1 MAERN
6 HGRNHERALT
16 LAGRYPAAA
25 EALRFYAR
33 ICDFSGTADE
43 LRALVRKHGPSA
55 LAQAARDVDVDAA
68 IERYLNGEGYG
79 IETFFAR
86 VMLRQAPP
94 RDRTFPPQ
102 CGVLRPEGHGSAL
115 TLLCPITQTE
125 RPFAR
130 GRCFACGEERTEQI
144 AFYGSEEMPAVQMQ
158 VCESCGTYLHLID
171 VGVDAEA
178 SPEAD
183 EIGALALDAWAVE
196 QGYRKVHPNLV
207 GM

>member
-1 MAERN
+1 MASRN
-6 HGRNHERALT
+6 HQRALT
-16 LAGRYPAAA
+16 LAERYPAAA

-33 ICDFSGTADE
+33 ICDFAGSADE

-55 LAQAARDVDVDAA
+55 LSQAARDVDIDAA

-86 VMLRQAPP
+86 VMLRQNPP
-94 RDRTFPPQ
+94 RDRAFPAQ
-102 CGVLRPEGHGSAL
+102 CGVLRPEGHGAAL

-125 RPFAR
+125 KPFPR
-130 GRCFACGEERTEQI
+130 GQCLACGESRTEQI

-158 VCESCGTYLHLID
+158 VCESCGSYLHLID
-171 VGVDAEA
+171 LEKDPEA
-178 SPEAD
+178 APEAD
-183 EIGALALDAWAVE
+183 EIAALPLDAWAVE
-196 QGYRKVHPNLV
+196 QGYKKIHPNLV